1 MTLKALAA
9 VLVGLAL
16 AAPAYAQSD
25 DDVPPNA
32 VEDQSSFSTRQ
43 IAEPPMDT
51 GISYVFEQLS
61 VPAEAQ
67 QIVPLAPRTSKGTEP
82 DLVAAPTTRK

>member
-9 VLVGLAL
+9 VLVGSAL
-16 AAPAYAQSD
+16 AAPAYAQS

-32 VEDQSSFSTRQ
+32 VEDQSSFSVRQ

>member
-1 MTLKALAA
+1 MTLKALAT

-16 AAPAYAQSD
+16 AAPAIAQS

-32 VEDQSSFSTRQ
+32 VEDQSSFSARQ
-43 IAEPPMDT
+43 
-51 GISYVFEQLS
+51 GIERPSDAGVSYVFEQLS

-67 QIVPLAPRTSKGTEP
+67 QIIPLAPRTSKGTEP
-82 DLVAAPTTRK
+82 ELVAAPTRK